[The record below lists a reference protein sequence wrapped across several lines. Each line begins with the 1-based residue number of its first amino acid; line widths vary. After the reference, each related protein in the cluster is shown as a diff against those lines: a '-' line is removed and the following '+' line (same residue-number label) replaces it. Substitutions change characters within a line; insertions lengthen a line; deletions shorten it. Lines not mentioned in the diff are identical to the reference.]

1 MGTYSQQV
9 RQWYCRQQANN
20 NSYYV
25 YPFKYHS
32 KVVGLSRTLFIKA
45 VLAELPD
52 PVDFEDTAL
61 AGGYLKPLYLNP
73 IYQKQIAIGKKGYPF
88 NFNEGVKYDY
98 SKGICPVAERL
109 YERELVL
116 SPLIREPLEL
126 IDVDDILT
134 AINKVVNSAVQIRE
148 AFPDVNDDIIDY
160 V

>member
-1 MGTYSQQV
+1 
-9 RQWYCRQQANN
+9 
-20 NSYYV
+20 
-25 YPFKYHS
+25 
-32 KVVGLSRTLFIKA
+32 LFVKS

-73 IYQKQIAIGKKGYPF
+73 IYQKQIAIGKKGFPF
-88 NFNEGVKYDY
+88 NFNEGVKYNY

-126 IDVDDILT
+126 GDVDDILS
-134 AINKVVNSAVQIRE
+134 AINKVISSADQIKK
-148 AFPDVNDDIIDY
+148 AFPEVNDDIVDY